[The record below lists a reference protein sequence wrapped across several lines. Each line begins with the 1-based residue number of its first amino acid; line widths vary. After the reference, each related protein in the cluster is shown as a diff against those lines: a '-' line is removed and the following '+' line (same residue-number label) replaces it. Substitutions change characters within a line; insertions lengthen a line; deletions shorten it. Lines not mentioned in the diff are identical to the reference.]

1 MSGLSTGTK
10 IAYIVIGII
19 SCIAGIWL
27 FMYPGVE
34 EQVLGM
40 VMGWLMIFYG
50 IMSICSYFAAD
61 ALKPIFRF
69 NIWIGILLIV
79 FGIILLTNIHGTMN
93 FLGILVGIFLLCD
106 AALSCWLAFELKKT
120 GGASWGWI
128 LFCAILNAIV
138 AFFFLLNP
146 GSSGYL
152 LTILIGAMF
161 LSQGIVDI
169 SVGMFAM

>member
-1 MSGLSTGTK
+1 MSGLGTGTK
-10 IAYIVIGII
+10 IGYIVIGII

-27 FMYPGVE
+27 FMYPAVE

-50 IMSICSYFAAD
+50 IMAIVSYFSAD

-69 NIWIGILLIV
+69 NIWFGILLIV
-79 FGIILLTNIHGTMN
+79 FGIVLLTNIHGTMN

-106 AALSCWLAFELKKT
+106 AALRCWLAFELKNT
-120 GGASWGWI
+120 GVKGWGFI
-128 LFCAILNAIV
+128 LLFAILMAIV
-138 AFFFLLNP
+138 AFFFLFHP

-161 LSQGIVDI
+161 LTQGITDV
-169 SVGMFAM
+169 SVGIFAM